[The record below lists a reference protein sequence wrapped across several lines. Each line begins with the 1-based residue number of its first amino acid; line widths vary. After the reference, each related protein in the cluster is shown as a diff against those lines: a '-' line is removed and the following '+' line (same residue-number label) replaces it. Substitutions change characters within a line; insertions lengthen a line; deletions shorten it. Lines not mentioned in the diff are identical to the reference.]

1 MRKFSRAYQ
10 LARVAELMVVRLGN
24 VSAIDVRSVEALL
37 LALVIAAS
45 ASCESNIS
53 TKSVSATP
61 PMRVLSRG
69 LGGQPGSLDPQLA
82 EDVFSYD
89 VLRDLYEGLT
99 SSAPDGE
106 VVPAAAASWSIQDD
120 GKRYVFRLRPE
131 ARWSNGDPVT
141 ASHFVTAFHRAVDPA
156 TASGAADLLRSIEN
170 APEILQGRLPASALA
185 VRATDNHT
193 LEILLSRPVPFFPD
207 ILTNTVASPV
217 HPSSISS
224 DGGFSRPGA
233 TVSNGPYVLAEFSP
247 GSSLTVT
254 RNPNYWDANSV
265 AYDEIRYYFVPDDN
279 SDFMR
284 FRAGEIDV
292 TYSVPEQRFQ
302 ELRAQPDSG
311 LQYRPTL
318 ATIYLT
324 LNTDRGPLSGERG
337 LREALSLSVDRQAIT
352 ESVTRAGQVPA
363 YSLVPDGAWNYQPAY
378 YSWRNSGTDDRLARA
393 RSLYRAAGYSAGRPL
408 RLRLLYNE
416 NELVQRVCLAIAA
429 MWKEALGV
437 ETELVQM
444 EFKAYLAARADP
456 GQWDVVRV
464 GWTADY
470 NDASTFLDTMA
481 RDSPQNFGRWVNVDY
496 ARLLDAAAA
505 ESDPSLRRETLQQAE
520 SLMLNDFPLLPVY
533 FYVTRRLVA
542 PGVVAPAINPMNRTY
557 SRYFR
562 PAA

>member
-1 MRKFSRAYQ
+1 
-10 LARVAELMVVRLGN
+10 
-24 VSAIDVRSVEALL
+24 
-37 LALVIAAS
+37 
-45 ASCESNIS
+45 
-53 TKSVSATP
+53 
-61 PMRVLSRG
+61 
-69 LGGQPGSLDPQLA
+69 
-82 EDVFSYD
+82 
-89 VLRDLYEGLT
+89 
-99 SSAPDGE
+99 
-106 VVPAAAASWSIQDD
+106 VPAAATSWTVDD
-120 GKRYVFRLRPE
+120 GGKRYVFRLRRE

-141 ASHFVTAFHRAVDPA
+141 AAHFVTAFQRAVDPA
-156 TASGAADLLRSIEN
+156 TSSGSADLLRSIEN
-170 APEILQGRLPASALA
+170 APAILQGQLPSNRLG
-185 VRATDNHT
+185 VHATDDHT
-193 LEILLSRPVPFFPD
+193 LEIILSRPVPFLPD

-217 HPSSISS
+217 HPSSISNA
-224 DGGFSRPGA
+224 GGFSKPGA

-254 RNPNYWDANSV
+254 RNSKYWDSSSV
-265 AYDEIRYYFVPDDN
+265 AYDEIRYYFVPDEN

-284 FRAGEIDV
+284 FRAGETDV

-302 ELRAQPDSG
+302 ELRALPDSG

-324 LNTDRGPLSGERG
+324 FNTDRGPLRGKRG
-337 LREALSLSVDRQAIT
+337 LREALSLAVDRQAIT

-378 YSWRNSGTDDRLARA
+378 YSWRNSSAADRLTRA
-393 RSLYRAAGYSAGRPL
+393 RNLYRESGYSVGKPL
-408 RLRLLYNE
+408 QLRLLYNE

-429 MWKEALGV
+429 MWQETLGV

-464 GWTADY
+464 GWTGDY
-470 NDASTFLDTMA
+470 NDASTFLDTMT
-481 RDSPQNFGRWVNVDY
+481 RDSPQNFGRWINAEY

-505 ESDPSLRRETLQQAE
+505 ESDTSLRRDTLQQAE
-520 SLMLNDFPLLPVY
+520 SLMLNDYPLLPVY

-542 PGVVAPAINPMNRTY
+542 PHVVAPSINPMNRTY